1 MYGPEGGY
9 DDGDYNNLP
18 LLLRS
23 MNTSLESVLFL
34 LAAAVL
40 VVAVFRSF
48 NLPPVMGYLIVGA
61 VIGPHA
67 LNLVAD
73 SAGTRQ
79 LAEFGVVFLMFSIGL
94 EFSLARLHTM
104 KRLVFG
110 LGTVQVA
117 ATIAIT
123 MLITRFADFD
133 WRAGLAL
140 GGALSMSSTAV
151 LSRLLGDR
159 LELESRHGRE
169 VVGVLLFQ
177 DLAVVPLLI
186 LVPAISQPG
195 GEWLGA
201 LGLAVLKAAAV
212 LGIVIF
218 FGPRLMHGWF
228 FMMARQKSS
237 ELFVLNVLFITL
249 GLAWL
254 TELAGLSLALGA
266 FLAGMLISETEYRY
280 RVEEDI
286 KPFRDI
292 LLGLFFITIGML
304 LDLRVVL
311 HNLPW
316 VLLLLAGLL
325 LVKLVLAGLLS
336 RVLGS
341 SSGTALRTGL
351 WLCAG
356 GEFGFVLLAQIRQLD
371 LVTSEL
377 LQLVLAAVVLSLL
390 LAPLI
395 VHYSDRIVLRFVAS
409 EWLSRSMQLTEIA
422 ALSMGAEKHAI
433 LCGYGRTGQHLARF
447 LDQSGIST
455 IGLDLD
461 PERVRDAALAGEA
474 VSYGDCARR
483 ETLIAAGLAR
493 AHIVVITFADCEAA
507 LRVLSHVRELRPEIP
522 VVARAAEERDVARL
536 TAAGATEVVP
546 EALESSIMLATHT
559 QALLGIPMHKVI
571 RRLREVREQQYGLL
585 RGFFHGASDTG
596 EHLSDDDQPRLHSII
611 LGQGAHAIGKSMTE
625 LQLDALGCSI
635 SAIRRRGA
643 SGSRGMNEILIEGD
657 VVVLLGVPTA
667 LTASEERLLTGK

>member
-1 MYGPEGGY
+1 
-9 DDGDYNNLP
+9 
-18 LLLRS
+18 

-34 LAAAVL
+34 LAAAVM
-40 VVAVFRSF
+40 VVAVFRSY
-48 NLPPVMGYLIVGA
+48 NLPPVMGYLIVGTA
-61 VIGPHA
+61 IGPHA
-67 LNLVAD
+67 FNLIAD
-73 SAGTRQ
+73 SAGTRS

-94 EFSLARLHTM
+94 EFSLTRLHTM

-110 LGTVQVA
+110 LGTVQVV

-123 MLITRFADFD
+123 SLIAHFAAID

-151 LSRLLGDR
+151 LSRLLGER

-169 VVGVLLFQ
+169 VMGVLLFQ

-195 GEWLGA
+195 SEWVGT
-201 LGLAVLKAAAV
+201 LGLAALKAVAV

-218 FGPRLMHGWF
+218 FGPRLMQGWF
-228 FMMARQKSS
+228 FMMARRKSS
-237 ELFVLNVLFITL
+237 ELFVLNVLLITL

-280 RVEEDI
+280 RVEDDI

-292 LLGLFFITIGML
+292 LLGLFFITIGMM
-304 LDLRVVL
+304 LDLSVVL
-311 HNLPW
+311 NNLPW
-316 VLLLLAGLL
+316 VLLLLVGLL
-325 LVKLVLAGLLS
+325 FVKHVLAALLS
-336 RVLGS
+336 RALGS
-341 SSGTALRTGL
+341 SPGTALRTGL

-356 GEFGFVLLAQIRQLD
+356 GEFGFVLLAQIRQLN
-371 LVTSEL
+371 LVEGEI
-377 LQLVLAAVVLSLL
+377 LQMVLATVVLSLL

-395 VHYSDRIVLRFVAS
+395 VHFSDRLVLRFVAS
-409 EWLSRSMQLTEIA
+409 EWLSRSMQLTQIA
-422 ALSMGAEKHAI
+422 ARSMGAEKHAI
-433 LCGYGRTGQHLARF
+433 LCGYGRTGQYLARF
-447 LDQSGIST
+447 LEQSGIST
-455 IGLDLD
+455 IALDLD

-483 ETLIAAGLAR
+483 ETLVAAGLAR
-493 AHIVVITFADCEAA
+493 AHVVVITFADCEAA
-507 LRVLSHVRELRPEIP
+507 LRVLSHVRGLRPEIP
-522 VVARAAEERDVARL
+522 VIVRAAEERDVERL

-546 EALESSIMLATHT
+546 EAIESSIMLATHT

-585 RGFFHGASDTG
+585 RGFFHGATDTG
-596 EHLSDDDQPRLHSII
+596 DHLSDDDQPRLHSII
-611 LGQGAHAIGKSMTE
+611 LGLGAYAIGRSATE
-625 LQLDALGCSI
+625 LQLDVLGCSI

-643 SGSRGMNEILIEGD
+643 SGSRGMDELLIEGD
-657 VVVLLGVPTA
+657 VVVLLGVPA
-667 LTASEERLLTGK
+667 GLKASEERLLTGK

>member
-1 MYGPEGGY
+1 
-9 DDGDYNNLP
+9 
-18 LLLRS
+18 

-34 LAAAVL
+34 LAAAVM
-40 VVAVFRSF
+40 VVAVFRSY
-48 NLPPVMGYLIVGA
+48 NLPPVMGYLIVGTA
-61 VIGPHA
+61 IGPHA
-67 LNLVAD
+67 FNLIAD
-73 SAGTRQ
+73 SAGTRS

-94 EFSLARLHTM
+94 EFSLTRLHTM

-110 LGTVQVA
+110 LGTVQVV

-123 MLITRFADFD
+123 SLIAHFAAID

-151 LSRLLGDR
+151 LSRLLGER

-169 VVGVLLFQ
+169 VMGVLLFQ

-195 GEWLGA
+195 SEWVGT
-201 LGLAVLKAAAV
+201 LGLAALKAVAV

-218 FGPRLMHGWF
+218 FGPRLMQGWF
-228 FMMARQKSS
+228 FMMARRKSS
-237 ELFVLNVLFITL
+237 ELFVLNVLLITL

-280 RVEEDI
+280 RVEDDI

-292 LLGLFFITIGML
+292 LLGLFFITIGMM
-304 LDLRVVL
+304 LDLSVVL
-311 HNLPW
+311 NNLPW
-316 VLLLLAGLL
+316 VLLLLVGLL
-325 LVKLVLAGLLS
+325 FVKHVLAALLS
-336 RVLGS
+336 RALGS
-341 SSGTALRTGL
+341 SPGTALRTGL

-356 GEFGFVLLAQIRQLD
+356 GEFGFVLLAQIRQLN
-371 LVTSEL
+371 LVEGEI
-377 LQLVLAAVVLSLL
+377 LQMVLATVVLSLL

-395 VHYSDRIVLRFVAS
+395 VHFSDRLVLRFVAS
-409 EWLSRSMQLTEIA
+409 EWLSRSMQLTQIA
-422 ALSMGAEKHAI
+422 ARSMGAEKHAI
-433 LCGYGRTGQHLARF
+433 LCGYGRTGQYLARF
-447 LDQSGIST
+447 LEQSGIST
-455 IGLDLD
+455 IALDLD
-461 PERVRDAALAGEA
+461 PERVRDAALAGES

-493 AHIVVITFADCEAA
+493 AHVVVITFADCEAA
-507 LRVLSHVRELRPEIP
+507 LRVLSHVRGLRPEIP
-522 VVARAAEERDVARL
+522 VIVRAAEERDVERL

-546 EALESSIMLATHT
+546 EAIESSIMLATHT

-585 RGFFHGASDTG
+585 RGFFHGATDTG
-596 EHLSDDDQPRLHSII
+596 DHLSDDDQPRLHSII
-611 LGQGAHAIGKSMTE
+611 LGLGAYAIGRSATE
-625 LQLDALGCSI
+625 LQLDVLGCSI

-643 SGSRGMNEILIEGD
+643 SGSRGMDELLIEGD
-657 VVVLLGVPTA
+657 VVVLLGVPA
-667 LTASEERLLTGK
+667 GLKASEERLLTGK

>member
-1 MYGPEGGY
+1 
-9 DDGDYNNLP
+9 
-18 LLLRS
+18 

-34 LAAAVL
+34 LTAAVL

-48 NLPPVMGYLIVGA
+48 NLPPVMGYLIIGA
-61 VIGPHA
+61 AIGPHA
-67 LNLVAD
+67 LNLIAD
-73 SAGTRQ
+73 SEATRH

-94 EFSLARLHTM
+94 EFSLTRLHTM

-117 ATIAIT
+117 ATIVIT
-123 MLITRFADFD
+123 SLIASFADID

-140 GGALSMSSTAV
+140 GGAISMSSTAV
-151 LSRLLGDR
+151 LSRLLSDR

-169 VVGVLLFQ
+169 VMGVLLFQ

-186 LVPAISQPG
+186 LVPAISHPG
-195 GEWLGA
+195 SEWLET
-201 LGLAVLKAAAV
+201 LGLAALKGTVV
-212 LGIVIF
+212 LGVVIF

-228 FMMARQKSS
+228 FMMARRKSS
-237 ELFVLNVLFITL
+237 ELFVLNVLLITL
-249 GLAWL
+249 GLSWL

-286 KPFRDI
+286 KPFRDV
-292 LLGLFFITIGML
+292 LLGLFFITIGMM
-304 LDLRVVL
+304 LDLNVVL
-311 HNLPW
+311 QDLPW

-325 LVKLVLAGLLS
+325 TVKLALAALLS
-336 RVLGS
+336 RLLGS
-341 SSGTALRTGL
+341 TPGTALRTGL

-371 LVTSEL
+371 LVTGEP
-377 LQLVLAAVVLSLL
+377 LQMVLAAVVLSLL

-395 VHYSDRIVLRFVAS
+395 VHFSDSLVLRFIAS
-409 EWLSRSMQLTEIA
+409 EWLSRSMQLTQIA
-422 ALSMGAEKHAI
+422 ARSMGAEKHAI

-447 LDQSGIST
+447 LEQSDIST
-455 IGLDLD
+455 IALDLD
-461 PERVRDAALAGEA
+461 PERVRDAAQAGEA

-493 AHIVVITFADCEAA
+493 ADIVVITFADCEAS
-507 LRVLSHVRELRPEIP
+507 LRVLSHVRDLRPDVP
-522 VVARAAEERDVARL
+522 VVVRAAEDIHVARL

-546 EALESSIMLATHT
+546 EAIESSIMLATHT
-559 QALLGIPMHKVI
+559 QALLGVPMHKVI
-571 RRLREVREQQYGLL
+571 RRLREAREQQYGLL
-585 RGFFHGASDTG
+585 RGFFHGATDTA
-596 EHLSDDDQPRLHSII
+596 EHLSDDEQLRLHSII
-611 LGQGAHAIGKSMTE
+611 LGQSAYAIGRNMAE
-625 LQLDALGCSI
+625 LQLDTLGCSV

-643 SGSRGMNEILIEGD
+643 SGSRGMDELLIEGD
-657 VVVLLGVPTA
+657 VVVLLGTPA
-667 LTASEERLLTGK
+667 GLTASEARLLTGK